1 MEYLKKQR
9 VMKNN
14 NLSGE
19 KKPEMITDKN
29 GNQFILVNE
38 TIVAEVKVSPELAE
52 KLNKISERL
61 KNIPIIKASN

>member
-1 MEYLKKQR
+1 MQ
-9 VMKNN
+9 NN

-19 KKPEMITDKN
+19 KKPEMITLKN
-29 GNQFILVNE
+29 GNKIKLVNE

>member
-1 MEYLKKQR
+1 
-9 VMKNN
+9 MKNK

-19 KKPEMITDKN
+19 KKPEMIALKN
-29 GNQFILVNE
+29 GNKIKLINV
-38 TIVAEVKVSPELAE
+38 VCAEVKFSAELAE

>member
-1 MEYLKKQR
+1 MENK
-9 VMKNN
+9 

-19 KKPEMITDKN
+19 KKPEMIIDKN
-29 GNQFILVNE
+29 GNKIKLVNE

-61 KNIPIIKASN
+61 KNIPIIKAYN

>member
-14 NLSGE
+14 NLSDE
-19 KKPEMITDKN
+19 KKTEMITDKN
-29 GNQFILVNE
+29 GNQFILVSE

>member
-1 MEYLKKQR
+1 ME
-9 VMKNN
+9 NN

-19 KKPEMITDKN
+19 KKPEMITLKN
-29 GNQFILVNE
+29 GNKIKLENV
-38 TIVAEVKVSPELAE
+38 VCAEVKVSAEFAE